1 MRITYLIQMK
11 NGSIFFTVRKSGLE
25 ENTDNSKYTFIS
37 REQYA
42 RQNFDTERGKN
53 PSKGL

>member
-1 MRITYLIQMK
+1 MK